1 MGGEGLR
8 RRLILHVGPGRT
20 GTSALQTMFSRHVA
34 DLARAG
40 VHFPTWPGL
49 EDAAAG
55 AVSSGNGQALACLA
69 SLTYSTR
76 HYSEE
81 DGRAQLRTMHDEC
94 APTVLYSCEG
104 FSQFDVQRL
113 QLIADYAL
121 SAGFVTQAVYYIRD
135 PMDYARSSYARWVES
150 GGATTTWEEFP
161 KNPPFDLHL
170 RGLRR
175 ALGEDNVI
183 VRDYDAARADLFGD
197 FCRSVLGIER
207 PAGEMAWTNVTRT
220 NAMA

>member
-1 MGGEGLR
+1 MDGEGLI

-20 GTSALQTMFSRHVA
+20 GTSALQTMFARHAA

-40 VHFPTWPGL
+40 VHFPAWPGL

-69 SLTYSTR
+69 SLTYTTR
-76 HYSEE
+76 HYTEADGLAALRGLHEE
-81 DGRAQLRTMHDEC
+81 S

-104 FSQFDVQRL
+104 LAQFDVQRL
-113 QLIADYAL
+113 QSLADHAL
-121 SAGFVTQAVYYIRD
+121 SAGFVTQAVYYVRD
-135 PMDYARSSYARWVES
+135 PMEYARSSYARWVES
-150 GGATTTWEEFP
+150 GEATQSWEDYP
-161 KNPPFDLHL
+161 KEPPFDLHL

-183 VRDYDAARADLFGD
+183 VRDYDAARDDLFGD
-197 FCRSVLGIER
+197 FCTEVLGIER
-207 PAGEMAWTNVTRT
+207 PAGRMVWTNVSRVDAVT
-220 NAMA
+220 